1 MFKDK
6 IYSIFEWTPTSP
18 TRSRFGGGFEL
29 TIGSAVRRRHP
40 TNGNGTSRERRRQ
53 VRRTLFRESC

>member
-1 MFKDK
+1 MFQDE
-6 IYSIFEWTPTSP
+6 IYSMHLRMDPTT

-29 TIGSAVRRRHP
+29 TIGSAVRRRQP

-53 VRRTLFRESC
+53 VRTLFRELG